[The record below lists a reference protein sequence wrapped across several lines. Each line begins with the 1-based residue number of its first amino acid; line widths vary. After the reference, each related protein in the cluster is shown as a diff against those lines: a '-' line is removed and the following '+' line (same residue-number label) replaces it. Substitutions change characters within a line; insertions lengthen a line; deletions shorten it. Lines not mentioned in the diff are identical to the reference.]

1 MGPVLAETAM
11 SQGRHGL
18 LLAGLLA
25 TVGLAGCGGE
35 ADRLEPVRGRIT
47 VAGKPLPAGTVVFH
61 PDAAHGNTGK
71 EEPRGSVNGE
81 GIYTLTTGGRA
92 GAPPGWYK
100 VAVFAL
106 KPSTRE
112 SGMRPPE
119 WLANRRY
126 SDAGTSGLSRR
137 VVANPGPH
145 EYDFDLQP

>member
-1 MGPVLAETAM
+1 M
-11 SQGRHGL
+11 SRGRSG
-18 LLAGLLA
+18 LLAGLMMA
-25 TVGLAGCGGE
+25 AGLAGCGGE
-35 ADRLEPVRGRIT
+35 TDRLEPVRGRIT
-47 VAGKPLPAGTVVFH
+47 VGGKPLSAGTVVFH
-61 PDAAHGNTGK
+61 PDAGQGNTTR
-71 EEPRGSVNGE
+71 EEPRGTINGQ
-81 GIYTLTTGGRA
+81 GVYTLTTGGRA

-126 SDAGTSGLSRR
+126 SDPNTSGLSRR
-137 VVANPGPH
+137 VVANPGPQ